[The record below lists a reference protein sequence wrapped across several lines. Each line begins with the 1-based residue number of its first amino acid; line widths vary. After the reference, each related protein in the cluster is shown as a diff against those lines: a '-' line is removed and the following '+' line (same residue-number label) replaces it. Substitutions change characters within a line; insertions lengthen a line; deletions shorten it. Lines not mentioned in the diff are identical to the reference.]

1 MNLSAKTIGISAGVL
16 VFMVISYFIISG
28 TFNIAHYFNT
38 NILFRQITDWCSWE
52 NGGYIALFILLY
64 LGALIGLVLI
74 LGHHDNLAD
83 TLEDSPGMYP
93 LLYVAYLTSAG
104 YSFCCFNSG
113 INMEIIGMI
122 YSFILLL
129 MFICIFVFSENFGIS
144 ILMLLLATFM
154 IFMGVTSWI
163 LIPLFLLGGIVI
175 ALLSKF

>member
-74 LGHHDNLAD
+74 LGLTIIWQIHWKIPRECILSY
-83 TLEDSPGMYP
+83 TLP
-93 LLYVAYLTSAG
+93 
-104 YSFCCFNSG
+104 
-113 INMEIIGMI
+113 I
-122 YSFILLL
+122 
-129 MFICIFVFSENFGIS
+129 
-144 ILMLLLATFM
+144 
-154 IFMGVTSWI
+154 
-163 LIPLFLLGGIVI
+163 
-175 ALLSKF
+175 